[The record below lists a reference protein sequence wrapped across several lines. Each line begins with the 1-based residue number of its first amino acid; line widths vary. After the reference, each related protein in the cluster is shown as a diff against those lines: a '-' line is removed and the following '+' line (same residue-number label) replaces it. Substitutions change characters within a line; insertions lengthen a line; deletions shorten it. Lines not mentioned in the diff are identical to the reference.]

1 MIVIRATKKVLKY
14 LPRAGTATAP
24 SKNALGDWYINRL
37 VVDRRPLLLIL
48 SERSR
53 LAILEPARNL
63 KTLPAKLP
71 ELVRR
76 RLIGMH
82 ISESQIS
89 NEIEAMAVIEV
100 APTINRSVVG
110 QLVDFA
116 KAVPYYLPEGDW
128 AETHLRLIEERLG
141 ETPCLCS
148 GKDTDVIWPDRQA
161 RKLLAETWG
170 HQ

>member
-1 MIVIRATKKVLKY
+1 MIVIRATKKVLKF
-14 LPRAGTATAP
+14 LPLAGTPTAP
-24 SKNALGDWYINRL
+24 SNNALGDWYVNRL

-53 LAILEPARNL
+53 LAILDPARNL
-63 KTLPAKLP
+63 KALPVKLP

-76 RLIGMH
+76 RLVGMD
-82 ISESQIS
+82 IPESQIS
-89 NEIEAMAVIEV
+89 REIDTMKSVEV

-116 KAVPYYLPEGDW
+116 KAIPYYLPEGDW
-128 AETHLRLIEERLG
+128 SEIDLRTIEARLG

-148 GKDTDVIWPDRQA
+148 GKDTDVIWPEREA
-161 RKLLAETWG
+161 RKLLAETWK
-170 HQ
+170 Q